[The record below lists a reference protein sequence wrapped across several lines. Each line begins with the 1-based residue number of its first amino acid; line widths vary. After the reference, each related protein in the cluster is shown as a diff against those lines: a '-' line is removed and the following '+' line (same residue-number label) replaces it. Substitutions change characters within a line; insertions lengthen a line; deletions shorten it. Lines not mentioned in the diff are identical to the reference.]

1 VPVIVSFNNTIFSG
15 VNGSGIHTYS
25 DGVWTLES
33 YLQGDTFS
41 FLSASANLTITSS
54 SGISS
59 INSVNGFAT
68 ITDPLILNPHIA
80 MEDGGTFWIGETGNG
95 LVGNPNTGFE
105 KFLGNGPSN
114 KNTWRLQYDGT
125 SIHALAG
132 GYSSGFLPLN
142 RVGWKDLFTKGLWTN
157 TTNTIFDLTDI
168 SFNGTFM
175 YTSSFGYGVLQQD
188 ESSMLLYDETNS
200 PLENISPGRN
210 VYVTAMESSPDGVWI
225 ANYRAT
231 NTYHLLKSD
240 NTWQSFSFSQG
251 VSRYPTAITIDVNGS
266 IWAPQSQLNG
276 GGIFVFNATDNEQV
290 YLTETP
296 SSGGLPN
303 RNVNAVAMDRDGAV
317 WVGMEKGVAYFANPY
332 AIFSSSV
339 NAIRPIFENR
349 FLLQDEKITAIEV
362 DGGNRKWI
370 GTERGVWLFNPT
382 GESMVYNFT
391 SENSPLLSN
400 KIVDIE
406 IDKITGEVFFAT
418 DKGIVSFRSDATNGN
433 PTFDAV
439 KIFPNPVTPDFS
451 GNVGISGLTTDA
463 IVKITDVS
471 GKLVFETRAEG
482 GTAVWGVRDY
492 SGNRVSTGVYLVF
505 ASTADGS
512 SRVVGKLAVIK

>member
-1 VPVIVSFNNTIFSG
+1 
-15 VNGSGIHTYS
+15 
-25 DGVWTLES
+25 
-33 YLQGDTFS
+33 
-41 FLSASANLTITSS
+41 
-54 SGISS
+54 
-59 INSVNGFAT
+59 
-68 ITDPLILNPHIA
+68 
-80 MEDGGTFWIGETGNG
+80 
-95 LVGNPNTGFE
+95 
-105 KFLGNGPSN
+105 
-114 KNTWRLQYDGT
+114 
-125 SIHALAG
+125 
-132 GYSSGFLPLN
+132 
-142 RVGWKDLFTKGLWTN
+142 
-157 TTNTIFDLTDI
+157 
-168 SFNGTFM
+168 
-175 YTSSFGYGVLQQD
+175 
-188 ESSMLLYDETNS
+188 
-200 PLENISPGRN
+200 
-210 VYVTAMESSPDGVWI
+210 
-225 ANYRAT
+225 
-231 NTYHLLKSD
+231 
-240 NTWQSFSFSQG
+240 
-251 VSRYPTAITIDVNGS
+251 
-266 IWAPQSQLNG
+266 
-276 GGIFVFNATDNEQV
+276 
-290 YLTETP
+290 
-296 SSGGLPN
+296 
-303 RNVNAVAMDRDGAV
+303 
-317 WVGMEKGVAYFANPY
+317 
-332 AIFSSSV
+332 
-339 NAIRPIFENR
+339 
-349 FLLQDEKITAIEV
+349 LLQDEKITAIEV